1 MNAYKLIIF
10 DCDGTLSDSEYLNN
24 KAVSEVLFDLGYP
37 QYTVEYCLENYFGA
51 TMQAIQARVERES
64 ATKLPESFI
73 ALFVEKVNV
82 LQAEFLKPT
91 PGSVAAVEDLSK
103 DFHVCVAS
111 NGEHELVAG
120 SVDAIGLG
128 HIFSSDQIFTKDLVA
143 QGKPAPD
150 LFLYAAAR
158 MGTSPTKTIVIEDTP
173 TGAKAGLAAGMYVI
187 GYTGVSHA
195 PEVTEKE
202 LRELGVFA
210 VFSSWPEIVAH
221 ILSLQRV
228 VPHRQGA

>member
-1 MNAYKLIIF
+1 MNAYELIIF
-10 DCDGTLSDSEYLNN
+10 DCDGTLTDSEYLNN
-24 KAVSEVLFDLGYP
+24 KAISEVLFDLGYP
-37 QYTVEYCLENYFGA
+37 QYTVEYCFENYVG
-51 TMQAIQARVERES
+51 TTTLDIKSRVERENG
-64 ATKLPESFI
+64 TQLPETFVDLFI
-73 ALFVEKVNV
+73 AKVKSSQGV
-82 LQAEFLKPT
+82 FLKQT
-91 PGSVAAVEDLSK
+91 HGSVAAVEDLSK

-111 NGEHELVAG
+111 NGEQDLVAG

-158 MGTSPTKTIVIEDTP
+158 MGISPTKTIVIEDTP

-195 PEVTEKE
+195 PEVTEKN
-202 LRELGVFA
+202 
-210 VFSSWPEIVAH
+210 
-221 ILSLQRV
+221 
-228 VPHRQGA
+228 